1 MAYLC
6 LQITGLTLWVV
17 AAATV
22 SAATISDCRSIT
34 EADQRLACYDRVGS
48 NSDTMVDAVAAGESA
63 APEQAEAAEKPA
75 PKYQAP
81 RMVSDALTEPLPRDA
96 AVQPSPPQAQ
106 VEYTIGKVL
115 HKRSERIE
123 YHTTDNRRF
132 RKISPTTS
140 NFAVGDIVV
149 AKLGVF
155 NAVFLINQDG
165 MRIKVKPLN

>member
-1 MAYLC
+1 MAHLC
-6 LQITGLTLWVV
+6 LQVTGLALWVV

-48 NSDTMVDAVAAGESA
+48 NSEAMVDAAGTGESA
-63 APEQAEAAEKPA
+63 ALQQAEAAEKSVTT
-75 PKYQAP
+75 YQAP
-81 RMVSDALTEPLPRDA
+81 RIVSGALTEPLPLNSA
-96 AVQPSPPQAQ
+96 AQRSSPPAV
-106 VEYTIGKVL
+106 VEYTIGEVL

-132 RKISPTTS
+132 RKISTTTS
-140 NFAVGDIVV
+140 NFAVGDTVV